1 MEIKELQEE
10 LKKAKEQ
17 ISSLMAEK
25 KAFIRIVSH
34 DLRSPI
40 SRIIGFAD
48 LLEKDLEENADLKFF
63 ATNIVGAG
71 WQLSNMIT
79 RIVEIEDFESDD
91 REITPTAVEIAQS
104 TRALIEEHQAAFEK
118 KNIDLVVGLQ
128 ECKATGVCDKMDFD
142 LIVNNLLT
150 NAVKFT
156 PEGGKVVVEVEDE
169 SDATRLVLTDDGPG
183 FKEEEKHLIF
193 NKFTKL
199 SAKPTGGETATGLG
213 LYVVKRCADRN
224 KIQLEVIN
232 PGDQG
237 TTIIATFP
245 KSVLP

>member
-91 REITPTAVEIAQS
+91 REITHTAVEIAQ
-104 TRALIEEHQAAFEK
+104 
-118 KNIDLVVGLQ
+118 
-128 ECKATGVCDKMDFD
+128 
-142 LIVNNLLT
+142 
-150 NAVKFT
+150 
-156 PEGGKVVVEVEDE
+156 
-169 SDATRLVLTDDGPG
+169 
-183 FKEEEKHLIF
+183 
-193 NKFTKL
+193 
-199 SAKPTGGETATGLG
+199 
-213 LYVVKRCADRN
+213 
-224 KIQLEVIN
+224 
-232 PGDQG
+232 
-237 TTIIATFP
+237 
-245 KSVLP
+245 